1 MKWAEEFEK
10 ERQLAIKHIDFCL
23 ELMRGQQQR
32 GRYFLFEH
40 PAYATSWKLPQ
51 MQEFL
56 NSPGVDT
63 TIGDM
68 CMYGLVTPNKDRTG
82 FLPAK
87 KPTQF
92 MSNSWYVLKELG
104 TRCDHSHEHQHLMGG
119 RASRAAEYAFKLCMA
134 ICRGLRRQKAY
145 DQSGKTCS
153 GAMNVGQLKSMI
165 ASIRKWHAE
174 DYVSSVVGPSG
185 SGSGLARA
193 TDDGSLAPE
202 NDQDGTDQSHCRN
215 PSVGGGKM
223 EPPVDIHNIPSH
235 WQDDKHEP
243 DGKDFWHIAVE
254 PKVIS
259 ANPLTPEQIIQ
270 GPLQFTTG
278 VNIGAI
284 TLEEQMGEIE
294 NRILRLGSLTTDQWG
309 KFTCRDDVSGDI
321 IDPTLVQAARE
332 LEVEYLKR
340 MRVYEV
346 VPRTEIYKSGHG
358 KAIKGRWLDINKGD
372 STNPDVRSRYVGK
385 EFATGVDATL
395 YAGLP
400 PARGVEGDNGHRRE

>member
-1 MKWAEEFEK
+1 
-10 ERQLAIKHIDFCL
+10 
-23 ELMRGQQQR
+23 MRGQQRR

-92 MSNSWYVLKELG
+92 MSNSWYILKELG

-119 RASRAAEYAFKLCMA
+119 RANKAAEYAYKLCLA

-145 DQSGKTCS
+145 DQTGKTCS
-153 GAMNVGQLKSMI
+153 GAMSIGQLQSMI
-165 ASIRKWHAE
+165 GSIRKWHAE

-202 NDQDGTDQSHCRN
+202 YDQDGTDQSHCRN
-215 PSVGGGKM
+215 TSVGGENMKAT
-223 EPPVDIHNIPSH
+223 VDIQNFPSH
-235 WQDDKHEP
+235 RQDDKHEP
-243 DGKDFWHIAVE
+243 DGTYFGHIAVE
-254 PKVIS
+254 PKS
-259 ANPLTPEQIIQ
+259 YRQI
-270 GPLQFTTG
+270 L
-278 VNIGAI
+278 
-284 TLEEQMGEIE
+284 
-294 NRILRLGSLTTDQWG
+294 
-309 KFTCRDDVSGDI
+309 
-321 IDPTLVQAARE
+321 
-332 LEVEYLKR
+332 
-340 MRVYEV
+340 
-346 VPRTEIYKSGHG
+346 
-358 KAIKGRWLDINKGD
+358 
-372 STNPDVRSRYVGK
+372 
-385 EFATGVDATL
+385 
-395 YAGLP
+395 
-400 PARGVEGDNGHRRE
+400 